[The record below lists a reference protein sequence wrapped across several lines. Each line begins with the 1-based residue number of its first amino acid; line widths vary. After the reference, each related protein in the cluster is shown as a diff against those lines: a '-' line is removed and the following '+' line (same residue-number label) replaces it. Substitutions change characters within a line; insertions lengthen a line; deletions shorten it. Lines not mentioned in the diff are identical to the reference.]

1 MMAILVFHGF
11 NIGKVI
17 IFHSFLLP
25 PSPSKVSHLP
35 PRKNNVQTFP
45 LLASRLISNSLIVYR
60 FVDSEP
66 QLDKSNE
73 FNNQGMKGQ
82 VKRAFNSYFLCY
94 KKTSKNS
101 RPLHPPIQVYSRC
114 LSSLFQYQRFLML
127 PPSEHLNTQVRIN
140 KRVNSV
146 YHPSPTRFTS
156 RIHPLIF
163 LYTPQGF
170 KSLKIIS

>member
-1 MMAILVFHGF
+1 MMAILVFHGL

-94 KKTSKNS
+94 KKTLKNS
-101 RPLHPPIQVYSRC
+101 RPLHPQYKCTAGASVPYFNISV
-114 LSSLFQYQRFLML
+114 SLCY
-127 PPSEHLNTQVRIN
+127 PPLNI
-140 KRVNSV
+140 
-146 YHPSPTRFTS
+146 
-156 RIHPLIF
+156 L
-163 LYTPQGF
+163 TP
-170 KSLKIIS
+170 KSGSTKE